1 MIDEAKLKEIAD
13 WFEVPNDTVRTRDE
27 FRELLRLARLGLW
40 ARTFA
45 VEPMRWAKEM
55 LLARDEMNAKVHCA
69 PVRLSPITERINAA
83 LEALPKEE

>member
-1 MIDEAKLKEIAD
+1 
-13 WFEVPNDTVRTRDE
+13 
-27 FRELLRLARLGLW
+27 
-40 ARTFA
+40 
-45 VEPMRWAKEM
+45 MRWAKEM